1 MQLPIIPLRRLGVTM
16 WLDSLR
22 GLLFISALQLLM
34 DAIRKQTVLV
44 LIPQIQIQLFVQVSP
59 VLQQIYKKVR
69 L

>member
-1 MQLPIIPLRRLGVTM
+1 M

-34 DAIRKQTVLV
+34 DAIRKQIVLV

-59 VLQQIYKKVR
+59 ILQQIYKKVQ